1 MSIATQS
8 STARTSDVRNRQ
20 VYLDY
25 AATTPL
31 DPAVLETMLP
41 YLTHEYGNAAS
52 PHAFGR
58 RASRAVDQARAEI
71 SALIGAEPEE
81 LIFTSGATESINL
94 AIKGVAAAAGPER
107 PHVITAATEHKAV
120 LDTVRALESE
130 GLRVTVLPVDRRGL
144 ISLADLETALKD
156 KTSLVSLMAA
166 NNETGTL
173 GPVKA
178 AANLAHAFGALVHT
192 DATQL
197 VGKLPTD
204 VDDLGVDFLSFSAHK
219 LYGPKGIGALYV
231 RRGRRASI
239 VPLMHGGGHEFG
251 LRSGTLNVP
260 GCVGFGRACEIARAR
275 VDSEATR
282 LAELRDQFE
291 RRMQATAN
299 GVSVN
304 GHVDGRLP
312 GISNLHLSGI
322 DADSLV
328 LALPDIAVASG
339 SACTSATP
347 APSHV
352 LRAMGIGYDAAGE
365 SIRVSF
371 GRFTTGSEIDFAV
384 GRIAAAAE
392 VIRDAT
398 PGPVEEERA

>member
-8 STARTSDVRNRQ
+8 TPAGTSGIGHRQ

-31 DPAVLETMLP
+31 DSAVLETMLP

-52 PHAFGR
+52 PHAFGQ
-58 RASRAVDQARAEI
+58 RASRAVDRARDEV
-71 SALIGAEPEE
+71 SDLVGAEPEE

-94 AIKGVAAAAGPER
+94 VIKGVAASAKQER
-107 PHVITAATEHKAV
+107 PHLITAATEHKAV
-120 LDTVRALESE
+120 LDTARALEAV
-130 GLRVTVLPVDRRGL
+130 GVRVTVLPVDCGGL
-144 ISLADLETALKD
+144 ISLADLETALKE
-156 KTSLVSLMAA
+156 KASLVSLMAA

-173 GPVKA
+173 GPVNA
-178 AANLAHAFGALVHT
+178 AANLAHAYGALMHT

-197 VGKLPTD
+197 VGKLPAN

-219 LYGPKGIGALYV
+219 MYGPKGIGALYV
-231 RRGRRASI
+231 RRGRRGSV

-260 GCVGFGRACEIARAR
+260 GCVGFGRACVIARAR
-275 VDSEATR
+275 VDSESTR

-291 RRMQATAN
+291 RQMQATAN

-304 GHVDGRLP
+304 GYVDGRLP
-312 GISNLHLSGI
+312 GISNLHLEGV

-328 LALPDIAVASG
+328 LALPDVAVASG

-352 LRAMGIGYDAAGE
+352 LRAMGVGYDAASE
-365 SIRVSF
+365 SIRVSL
-371 GRFTTGSEIDFAV
+371 GRFTTDSDIAFAV

-398 PGPVEEERA
+398 PGPVEEEQA